1 MENNAAVNLKQ
12 LKKKKEGNWKAVWKR
27 LKKNKVAIVGMIF
40 LILLVLMAV
49 TAGLFLDYE
58 NDAIRQDLKIRNK
71 APGFTD
77 ESGKV
82 HIFGTDKYGRDV
94 FARIVFGSR
103 MTLVIGF
110 SSTIIAS
117 VVGAFLGS
125 ASGYYGGMFDVILM
139 RVIEIISSVPGL
151 LITLALVTAFG
162 GGLWQVLVS
171 ITFGQIAGFT
181 RLIRSSV
188 LSVAGLEYVEAARA
202 MGAKSGH
209 IIRKHIIPNVLG
221 TILVQGTIAI
231 SGNIL
236 TGASL
241 GFLGIG
247 IPLPTPEWGSMM
259 YEGLQVMR
267 YYSYLVTIPGV
278 FIVVTATAANLFGDG
293 LRDAFDPRLKGD

>member
-1 MENNAAVNLKQ
+1 MGNKATMD
-12 LKKKKEGNWKAVWKR
+12 LKKLNKKREGNWKAVWKR
-27 LKKNKVAIVGMIF
+27 LKKNKLSLVGMGVLIF
-40 LILLVLMAV
+40 FVCVA
-49 TAGLFLDYE
+49 LFCGIFADYE
-58 NDAIRQDLKIRNK
+58 ESAIRQNLKDRNK
-71 APGFTD
+71 LPG
-77 ESGKV
+77 ENGHV
-82 HIFGTDKYGRDV
+82 FGTDKYGRDLLG
-94 FARIVFGSR
+94 RIVFGSR

-110 SSTIIAS
+110 TATIIAS
-117 VVGAFLGS
+117 VLGAFLGS
-125 ASGYYGGMFDVILM
+125 ASGYFGGMFDVCLM
-139 RVIEIISSVPGL
+139 RVIEIISSVPGM

-171 ITFGQIAGFT
+171 ITFGQTAGFT

-188 LSVAGLEYVEAARA
+188 LSVAGLEYVEAAKA

-209 IIRKHIIPNVLG
+209 IIRKHIIPNVMG
-221 TILVQGTIAI
+221 TILTQGTIAI

-267 YYSYLVTIPGV
+267 YYPHLVTIPGL
-278 FIVVTATAANLFGDG
+278 FILITSTSANLLGDG
-293 LRDAFDPRLKGD
+293 VRDAFDPRLKGA